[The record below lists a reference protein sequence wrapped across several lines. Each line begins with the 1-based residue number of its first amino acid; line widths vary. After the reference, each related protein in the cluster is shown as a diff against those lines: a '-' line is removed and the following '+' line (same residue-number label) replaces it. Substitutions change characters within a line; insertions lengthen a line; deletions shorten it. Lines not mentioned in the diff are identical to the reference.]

1 MSYASVMVHL
11 DRSERAMH
19 RLKLAAQ
26 YAQAQRATL
35 ICVYAS
41 FAPSPSW
48 FYMMEGA
55 ARYLEEDRA
64 RRDSVRDLVHARF
77 RHAME
82 DIPVQAEWRAVE
94 GDPVSLVLREAREAD
109 LLVVGQRNPDDAD
122 GFIAAE
128 FVETLLLESGRPVL
142 VVPYAGSFTAP
153 PQRVLVA
160 WSGGRESA
168 RALHDAGPMLAG
180 ANVHVLEITSAQPK
194 HWAEETTV
202 GQVAR
207 VLNARGVHATVEEA
221 ECPDS
226 DTAVGDLLLSR
237 AADLNADLIVMGA
250 YGHSRLREL
259 VLGGVTR
266 TMLKTMTVPVLMSH

>member
-1 MSYASVMVHL
+1 M
-11 DRSERAMH
+11 
-19 RLKLAAQ
+19 
-26 YAQAQRATL
+26 
-35 ICVYAS
+35 
-41 FAPSPSW
+41 
-48 FYMMEGA
+48 
-55 ARYLEEDRA
+55 
-64 RRDSVRDLVHARF
+64 
-77 RHAME
+77 
-82 DIPVQAEWRAVE
+82 
-94 GDPVSLVLREAREAD
+94 
-109 LLVVGQRNPDDAD
+109 VGQRNPDDAD

-153 PQRVLVA
+153 PQRALVA

-168 RALHDAGPMLAG
+168 RALHDAMPMLAG
-180 ANVHVLEITSAQPK
+180 TNVHVLQITSAQPK

-207 VLNARGVHATVEEA
+207 ALNARDVRATVEETD
-221 ECPDS
+221 CPDS

-266 TMLKTMTVPVLMSH
+266 TLLKTMTVPVLMSH